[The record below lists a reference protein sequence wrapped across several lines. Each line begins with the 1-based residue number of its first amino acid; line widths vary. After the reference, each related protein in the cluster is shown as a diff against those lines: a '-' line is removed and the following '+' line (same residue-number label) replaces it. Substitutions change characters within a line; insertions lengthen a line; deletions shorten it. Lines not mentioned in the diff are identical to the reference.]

1 MRRYIGVIML
11 SLAPLVATFAS
22 DVAAQQKPGAQRPGF
37 FISSSGSGNG
47 ADLGGL
53 AGADKLCQTLAKAT
67 GAGNRTWRAYLS
79 TAGAGSVNARD
90 RIGMGP
96 WYNAK
101 GVLIAQGVADL
112 HSDKANI
119 NNDTALDEQ
128 GRVINPPGGPNRH
141 DILTGSTTAG
151 MATDMTCQ
159 NWTSRGPGTAMLG
172 HHDRLARGTP
182 GSPWNAA
189 HPSKGC
195 SQENLVA
202 TGGAGL
208 VYCFAAD

>member
-1 MRRYIGVIML
+1 MHRYIGLILLAFAPVMA
-11 SLAPLVATFAS
+11 SLMS
-22 DVAAQQKPGAQRPGF
+22 DVSAQGKTGF

-47 ADLGGL
+47 ANLGGL
-53 AGADKLCQTLAKAT
+53 AGADKLCQSLAMKA
-67 GAGNRTWRAYLS
+67 GAGNRMWRAYLS
-79 TAGAGSVNARD
+79 TTGAGSVNAKD
-90 RIGMGP
+90 RIGRGP
-96 WYNAK
+96 WYNTK
-101 GVLIAQGVADL
+101 GVLIAQNVADL

-128 GRVINPPGGPNRH
+128 GRTINSQGAPNRH

-151 MATDMTCQ
+151 MATDMTCE
-159 NWTSRGPGTAMLG
+159 NWTSSGPGSAMLG
-172 HHDRLARGTP
+172 HHDRQARGTP

-195 SQENLVA
+195 SQENLVS